1 MPTWEFT
8 KLPRLYL
15 VNVRNHG
22 IPCLATQEIMV
33 GGDDLIADRSSYMYE
48 TDAGKRGGEAVFCP
62 RTSGKSSYPDLILSD
77 GVGK

>member
-48 TDAGKRGGEAVFCP
+48 TDAGK
-62 RTSGKSSYPDLILSD
+62 SSYPDLILSD